1 MGLRSHAQRVCI
13 SYVHIINTLQV
24 MVTDDNS
31 DDSDFVPEQKEQSA
45 KRKKEKKERI
55 KTAPVNPSAIS
66 PPSKPAPAPVN
77 PSTISPLSEPVSLRD
92 AFLVVPDQDGE
103 VSVKPV
109 AGNTT
114 TTRAVRTKFLTQKF
128 STYEDL
134 DRSRK
139 LMGLNI
145 SQSNRSRT
153 RIRYRDKSG
162 PKKGHLVTFRYNKS
176 SGAYQRATQVCG
188 AHITLT
194 LTLTLTT
201 DSPLTHS
208 HQHQARPLE
217 KILKDWDTTTP
228 HEEQQPEAY
237 SGRRRSDV
245 IWTHEAATLVL
256 NMVDVTKVSRKYTLT
271 QIAEMLNLPRM
282 AEVYKHPHDRNR
294 KFTRGNVQAFLKKMF
309 PSAEDTQ
316 AGINVLGRSHP

>member
-1 MGLRSHAQRVCI
+1 M
-13 SYVHIINTLQV
+13 
-24 MVTDDNS
+24 
-31 DDSDFVPEQKEQSA
+31 
-45 KRKKEKKERI
+45 
-55 KTAPVNPSAIS
+55 
-66 PPSKPAPAPVN
+66 
-77 PSTISPLSEPVSLRD
+77 
-92 AFLVVPDQDGE
+92 
-103 VSVKPV
+103 KPV

-201 DSPLTHS
+201 GARAHREKPQVRIKGRPLCPRSLLRPLALLQLARLVVAQPISPL
-208 HQHQARPLE
+208 AGLIVR
-217 KILKDWDTTTP
+217 
-228 HEEQQPEAY
+228 
-237 SGRRRSDV
+237 GRR
-245 IWTHEAATLVL
+245 EAARELASL
-256 NMVDVTKVSRKYTLT
+256 R
-271 QIAEMLNLPRM
+271 P
-282 AEVYKHPHDRNR
+282 
-294 KFTRGNVQAFLKKMF
+294 
-309 PSAEDTQ
+309 
-316 AGINVLGRSHP
+316 